1 MTRLLLAVVAWRLMR
16 RIAGPAIVIALA
28 MMLLHSGPS
37 GRHDRRHPAG
47 AVERI
52 ARPIEHDLQHA
63 IGNALHR

>member
-1 MTRLLLAVVAWRLMR
+1 MR

-37 GRHDRRHPAG
+37 GRDDRRHPAG

-52 ARPIEHDLQHA
+52 SRPIERDLQHA
-63 IGNALHR
+63 IGNALRR